1 MAGACKLSAVC
12 CGLSCCQRSGAY
24 RGLRGARGA
33 LLTPRRSFAQ
43 RMLYL
48 RDDLQVRRHRQRL
61 RSSFFALRSRNAHAL
76 RAQEASSAKY
86 AAEGGLAGHLAL
98 KAQRKAQ
105 RLAASDERK
114 SKRAQRRR
122 RLRDCL
128 EAMHGS
134 ARPPSRCSL
143 RACAPLTHAAS
154 HRSISRH
161 EVCRAGDGARAA
173 VLHIRPR

>member
-1 MAGACKLSAVC
+1 
-12 CGLSCCQRSGAY
+12 
-24 RGLRGARGA
+24 
-33 LLTPRRSFAQ
+33 
-43 RMLYL
+43 MLYL

-134 ARPPSRCSL
+134 ARPPLALLAARL
-143 RACAPLTHAAS
+143 RPPDARRLAS
-154 HRSISRH
+154 QYQ
-161 EVCRAGDGARAA
+161 
-173 VLHIRPR
+173 PT